1 MPNQSNFRNSITTQ
15 TDVRFLASR
24 IVRIPTEQ
32 ILLEEVPASFG
43 YDAQDNV
50 ELHFYTARSNLLVTS
65 IVTKL
70 SDEVVKLHIVG
81 YDDGTYKTYLQIDF
95 TKLLVSKNTTIVPG
109 DYKVSI
115 NFFSDEIGSYD
126 NPVLA
131 ISEISPSRTEVE
143 VYFTNATD
151 EVNIAQNGR
160 LISEFINEGFSKAE
174 AIGVMKKVLQDGVTS
189 GNDFEGLT
197 ANNIIENIEIP
208 QVQTTEDTIGR
219 LETLQID
226 EQFKNALNQYL
237 PNLFEKIREKIV
249 IGDERVQSNELE
261 QFIRDELKVTL
272 EQLQVSLDPRVT
284 IS

>member
-65 IVTKL
+65 IITKL

-95 TKLLVSKNTTIVPG
+95 TKLLVDKNTTIVPG
-109 DYKVSI
+109 EYKVSI

-197 ANNIIENIEIP
+197 ANNVIENIEIP
-208 QVQTTEDTIGR
+208 QVQTAEDTIGR

-226 EQFKNALNQYL
+226 EQFKNALNEYL